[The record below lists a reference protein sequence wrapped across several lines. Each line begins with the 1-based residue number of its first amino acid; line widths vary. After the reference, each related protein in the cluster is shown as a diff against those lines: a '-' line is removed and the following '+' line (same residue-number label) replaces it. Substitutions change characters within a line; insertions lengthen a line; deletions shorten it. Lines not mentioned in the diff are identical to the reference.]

1 MHSGRLKVLI
11 PAGVEH
17 QFNVE
22 NNARALD
29 QCWNDLECLL
39 GIIPLLFEVIGMLKT
54 YPTDIFSNFFF
65 SFLFN

>member
-11 PAGVEH
+11 PAGVER
-17 QFNVE
+17 QVNVE

-39 GIIPLLFEVIGMLKT
+39 GIIPLLFEVIGM
-54 YPTDIFSNFFF
+54 
-65 SFLFN
+65 